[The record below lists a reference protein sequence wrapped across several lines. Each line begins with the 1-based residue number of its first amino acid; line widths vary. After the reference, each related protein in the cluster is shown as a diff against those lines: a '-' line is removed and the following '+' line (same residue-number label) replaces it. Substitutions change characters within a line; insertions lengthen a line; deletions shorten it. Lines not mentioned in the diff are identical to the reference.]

1 MECVIVYI
9 FLCFISGLSG
19 DGDDEGD
26 RKRFYE
32 AIDQLALAFSSRSV
46 SLCIFKLFLSK
57 QVFGLDGLTKLDR
70 LQDSLSMIFTCL
82 LKMVIY
88 GDI

>member
-1 MECVIVYI
+1 MSCLC
-9 FLCFISGLSG
+9 FFCFISGLSG

-46 SLCIFKLFLSK
+46 PLKELKRFPFNTSRVIMILIFLKLS
-57 QVFGLDGLTKLDR
+57 
-70 LQDSLSMIFTCL
+70 
-82 LKMVIY
+82 
-88 GDI
+88 